1 MNNVLMR
8 KIVLSTQ
15 YQPLGRE
22 VASVTV
28 RMPASNKQAVVF
40 EGEDGAEV
48 GWDKGTQFELKRVN
62 LAEIKVK
69 GRAGDLVVLAGGT
82 W

>member
-8 KIVLSTQ
+8 RIVLTTA

-28 RMPASNKQAVVF
+28 RMPASNKQTVVF
-40 EGEDGAEV
+40 EGEDGAQV
-48 GWDKGTQFELKRVN
+48 GWDKSTQFELKRVN

-69 GRAGDLVVLAGGT
+69 GRTGDLVVLAGGT